1 MGWETQA
8 QAPADTACTLIP
20 KGSGRM
26 DGASLAQMSW
36 ASGLHSGAA
45 PQISATEGPQKAARF
60 IGGLREL
67 CMAWPLPPEFH
78 VSQGA
83 DNPRK
88 GLLPEPRTVQSAL
101 SSRLLLI
108 PSSAQESPYWAP
120 GFRSNVPLKGP
131 DGTLC
136 PWVCMTPDPACPA
149 VLLEATACPTP
160 GGRAPTPQGPPGP
173 ASQPGEKD
181 RLSRPRQLP
190 RPFLLQG
197 ACGPALGLG
206 CPSLP
211 LLLRP
216 SDSPLNGRPLC
227 LQTCAPSAL
236 YASVP

>member
-1 MGWETQA
+1 
-8 QAPADTACTLIP
+8 
-20 KGSGRM
+20 M

-136 PWVCMTPDPACPA
+136 PWVCMTPDPARPA
-149 VLLEATACPTP
+149 HAFGGHCLPHPRGKGPNTPGPTWTGIPTRGEGQAFPATAVAKTLS
-160 GGRAPTPQGPPGP
+160 P
-173 ASQPGEKD
+173 AGNLWSCTWTWLSQP
-181 RLSRPRQLP
+181 P
-190 RPFLLQG
+190 
-197 ACGPALGLG
+197 
-206 CPSLP
+206 
-211 LLLRP
+211 
-216 SDSPLNGRPLC
+216 SPLET
-227 LQTCAPSAL
+227 Q
-236 YASVP
+236 

>member
-136 PWVCMTPDPACPA
+136 PWVCMTPDPAVLP

-160 GGRAPTPQGPPGP
+160 GGKGPNTPGP
-173 ASQPGEKD
+173 TWTGIPTRGEGQAFPAPAVAKTLSPAGSLWSCTWTWLSQP
-181 RLSRPRQLP
+181 P
-190 RPFLLQG
+190 
-197 ACGPALGLG
+197 
-206 CPSLP
+206 
-211 LLLRP
+211 
-216 SDSPLNGRPLC
+216 SPLET
-227 LQTCAPSAL
+227 Q
-236 YASVP
+236 